1 MPPQRVVSL
10 VASGTEMVCALG
22 CGDRLVARS
31 HECDHPAW
39 VRKLPAVTRPKFA
52 REGTS
57 HELHERV
64 RALAAQGIPVYE
76 VDAPALAALS
86 PDVVLTRA
94 QREACA
100 VSLGEVESALRAATA
115 PPVKLV
121 ALEPGSLAD
130 IWSDLRRVADA
141 LGVPERGV
149 QQVARLRRRMEAVAE
164 RAGEMPRL
172 RVACLE
178 WIEPLMVAG
187 LWMPELIAMA
197 GGEDVFGVP
206 GRAAPPLAWEDLR
219 AADPEVIFVAPRGFD
234 LARTRPEMAALAT
247 HPGWG
252 DLAAV
257 RAGRVYL
264 GDGNAYFNRPGP
276 RIAETLEILAE
287 ALHPEAFRFGHGGV
301 AWERW
306 LDPAGARGPLG
317 RPRAL

>member
-39 VRKLPAVTRPKFA
+39 VRKLPAATRPKFA
-52 REGTS
+52 LDGASKER
-57 HELHERV
+57 HER
-64 RALAAQGIPVYE
+64 ALAPAAQGIPVCE

-86 PDVVLTRA
+86 PDLVLIRA
-94 QREACA
+94 QHEACA
-100 VSLGEVESALRAATA
+100 VSLAEVESALRTAAA

-121 ALEPGSLAD
+121 ALGPGSLAD

-178 WIEPLMVAG
+178 WLEPPTVAG
-187 LWMPELIAMA
+187 RWMPELIAMA
-197 GGEDVFGVP
+197 GGDDVFGAHD
-206 GRAAPPLAWEDLR
+206 RAASPLAWDDLR

-234 LARTRPEMAALAT
+234 LARTRPAMAALAAR
-247 HPGWG
+247 PGWG

-276 RIAETLEILAE
+276 RVAETVEILAE
-287 ALHPEAFRFGHGGV
+287 ALHPEAFRFGHEGV
-301 AWERW
+301 GWERW
-306 LDPAGARGPLG
+306 SGG
-317 RPRAL
+317 